1 MCFLAPL
8 DVLGKPA
15 LLEYFSFTAIVALTA
30 LIL

>member
-1 MCFLAPL
+1 MTPL
-8 DVLGKPA
+8 DVLGSKT